1 MTSATEV
8 VLTTCPRD
16 CYDACGIAV
25 IKENGVISRVR
36 GDTNNPVNK
45 GSLCGKC
52 AIAYNGVVL
61 DPIQRLKTPLKRV
74 GPKGSGQFQPISWD
88 DATETIAERLKYI
101 IATKGSEAILN
112 AHYTGTMARLAY
124 AFPLRFFNRLGAAEV
139 EPDTIC
145 NMAGQVALRY
155 TIGNALDGF
164 DPRTAKDAHCIMVW
178 GANPS
183 HSAPHAHNHWLPEA
197 PGKKIVIDPVRHK
210 TAQRADLHLQL
221 FPGSDNSLAFSLLH
235 VLLEEGMVDQGFID
249 EHVLGWDEIEP
260 VVRNCPPSWG
270 EAATGVPAAKIIEAA
285 RIYGS
290 GPSLLWLGQGMQ
302 RQPNGGNAIRACA
315 MLPAATG
322 NFGKP
327 GTGLYYLNMEDGVRG
342 IDADYL
348 TAPHL
353 RSGEA
358 KRFSHMELAQRL
370 EHSTDIQA
378 LFCWNI
384 NPAASNPEQ
393 SRLRKALCREDLFS
407 VVIDLFQTDT
417 ADYADILLPAA
428 SFLEFDDLVTSYFNL
443 TIAPQVKAQEPIGES
458 LPNQEI
464 FRRLARAMEYEEPEL
479 FESDESVIDH
489 LLKGTS
495 YQKGFDALKETGTV
509 FITPEPVLQFSDLQ
523 FPTPSGKIEIAS
535 SQAASDGHPR
545 LPHAIADPRPT
556 ARRLRLLTPASMWLM
571 NNSFANDAGI
581 ANQLGSTTIALNP
594 HDALELGLKEGDE
607 AEVSNE
613 VGNISLQVRI
623 TDEIPIGVALSPK
636 GRWPKAEP
644 GHANVNAL
652 NSGTKT
658 DMGESTAVHGVEV
671 QVKPVPVSSGD
682 DG

>member
-1 MTSATEV
+1 MPGNEV
-8 VLTTCPRD
+8 ILTTCPRD

-25 IKENGVISRVR
+25 IKRDGIISRVR
-36 GDTNNPVNK
+36 GDPNNPVNR

-74 GPKGSGQFQPISWD
+74 GPKGLGRFQAISWD
-88 DATETIAERLKYI
+88 EAMETIADRLKDI
-101 IATKGSEAILN
+101 IATTGPEAIVN
-112 AHYTGTMARLAY
+112 AHYTGTMSRLAY

-145 NMAGQVALRY
+145 NMAGQVALHY

-164 DPRTAKDAHCIMVW
+164 DPRTANDAQCIMVW

-183 HSAPHAHNHWLPEA
+183 HSAPHAHKHWLPEA
-197 PGKKIVIDPVRHK
+197 PGKKIVIDPVRHR
-210 TAQRADLHLQL
+210 TAQMADLHLQL
-221 FPGSDNSLAFSLLH
+221 FPGSDNALAFSLLH
-235 VLLEEGMVDQGFID
+235 VLREEGMIDKGFID

-260 VVRNCPPSWG
+260 VIRNCPPAWG

-302 RQPNGGNAIRACA
+302 RQPNGGNAIRSCA

-327 GTGLYYLNMEDGVRG
+327 GTGLYYLNMDGVKRG
-342 IDADYL
+342 IDDDYL

-353 RSGEA
+353 RSGE
-358 KRFSHMELAQRL
+358 KKSFSHMELAQRL

-393 SRLRKALCREDLFS
+393 QRLRNALSREDLFS

-417 ADYADILLPAA
+417 ANYADILLPAA

-443 TIAPQVKAQEPIGES
+443 TIGPQVKAQEPIGES

-464 FRRLARAMEYEEPEL
+464 FRRLARAMGYEDTEL
-479 FESDESVIDH
+479 YESDQSIIGH
-489 LLKGTS
+489 LLRGTS
-495 YQKGFDALKETGTV
+495 YKGGFDGLKQTGTV
-509 FITPEPVLQFSDLQ
+509 FITPEPILQFLDLK
-523 FPTPSGKIEIAS
+523 FPTPSGKIEIAG
-535 SQAASDGHPR
+535 SQAESDGHPR
-545 LPHAIADPRPT
+545 LPQSIPEPRPP
-556 ARRLRLLTPASMWLM
+556 ARHLRLLTPAPMWLM
-571 NNSFANDAGI
+571 NHSFGNDAGI
-581 ANQLGSTTIALNP
+581 SEQMGTATITLNP
-594 HDALELGLKEGDE
+594 QDAVALGLKEGDE
-607 AEVSNE
+607 SQVSNE
-613 VGNISLQVRI
+613 VGKIFLQVRVSE
-623 TDEIPIGVALSPK
+623 DIPQGVALSPK
-636 GRWPKAEP
+636 GRWPKSEP
-644 GHANVNAL
+644 DHANVNVL
-652 NSGTKT
+652 NPGKKT
-658 DMGESTAVHGVEV
+658 DMGESTSVHGVEV
-671 QVKPVPVSSGD
+671 EVKPVSA
-682 DG
+682 

>member
-1 MTSATEV
+1 MPANEV
-8 VLTTCPRD
+8 ILTTCPRD

-25 IKENGVISRVR
+25 IKRNGIISRVR
-36 GDTNNPVNK
+36 GDPNNPVNR

-52 AIAYNGVVL
+52 AIAYNGVIL

-74 GPKGSGQFQPISWD
+74 GPKGLGQFQPISWD
-88 DATETIAERLKYI
+88 EAMETIADRLKDI
-101 IATKGSEAILN
+101 IATTGPEAIVN
-112 AHYTGTMARLAY
+112 AHYTGTMSRLAY
-124 AFPLRFFNRLGAAEV
+124 AFPLRFFNRLGAGEV

-145 NMAGQVALRY
+145 NMAGQVALQY

-164 DPRTAKDAHCIMVW
+164 DPRTANDAHCIMVW

-197 PGKKIVIDPVRHK
+197 PGKKIVIDPVRHR

-221 FPGSDNSLAFSLLH
+221 FPGSDNALAFSLLH
-235 VLLEEGMVDQGFID
+235 VLREEGMIDEGFIE

-260 VVRNCPPSWG
+260 VIRNCPPAWG
-270 EAATGVPAAKIIEAA
+270 ETATGVPAAKIIEAA

-302 RQPNGGNAIRACA
+302 RQPNGGNAIRSCA

-327 GTGLYYLNMEDGVRG
+327 GAGLYYLNMDGGVRG
-342 IDADYL
+342 IDDDYV

-353 RSGEA
+353 RSGE
-358 KRFSHMELAQRL
+358 KKSFSHMELAERL
-370 EHSTDIQA
+370 EHSTNIQA

-393 SRLRKALCREDLFS
+393 RRLRNALSREDLFS

-464 FRRLARAMEYEEPEL
+464 FRRLARAMGYEEPEL
-479 FESDESVIDH
+479 YESDESIIDH
-489 LLKGTS
+489 LLRGTS
-495 YQKGFDALKETGTV
+495 YKGGFDGLKQTGTV

-535 SQAASDGHPR
+535 SQAESDGHPR
-545 LPHAIADPRPT
+545 LPQSIADPRPP

-571 NNSFANDAGI
+571 NDSFGNDAGI
-581 ANQLGSTTIALNP
+581 AKQMGTATITLNP
-594 HDALELGLKEGDE
+594 QDAVALGLKEGDE
-607 AEVSNE
+607 SEVSNE
-613 VGNISLQVRI
+613 IGKILLQVRVSE
-623 TDEIPIGVALSPK
+623 DIPQGVALSPK
-636 GRWPKAEP
+636 GRWPKSEHD
-644 GHANVNAL
+644 HANVNVL
-652 NSGTKT
+652 NPGKKT
-658 DMGESTAVHGVEV
+658 DMGESTSVHGIEVE
-671 QVKPVPVSSGD
+671 VKPVSVVRI
-682 DG
+682 

>member
-1 MTSATEV
+1 MPGDEV
-8 VLTTCPRD
+8 ILTTCPRD

-25 IKENGVISRVR
+25 IKQNGIISRVR
-36 GDTNNPVNK
+36 GDPNNPVNK

-52 AIAYNGVVL
+52 AIAYNGVVR
-61 DPIQRLKTPLKRV
+61 DPILRLKTPLRRM
-74 GPKGSGQFQPISWD
+74 GPKGLGQFQPISWD
-88 DATETIAERLKYI
+88 EAMETIADRLKDI
-101 IATKGSEAILN
+101 IATTGPEAIIN
-112 AHYTGTMARLAY
+112 AHYTGTMSRLAY
-124 AFPLRFFNRLGAAEV
+124 AFPLRFFNRLGAGEV

-145 NMAGQVALRY
+145 NMAGQVALQY

-164 DPRTAKDAHCIMVW
+164 DPRTAKDAQCIVVW

-197 PGKKIVIDPVRHK
+197 PGKKIVIDPVRHR

-221 FPGSDNSLAFSLLH
+221 FPGSDAALAFSLLH
-235 VLLEEGMVDQGFID
+235 VLCDEGMVDEDFIE
-249 EHVLGWDEIEP
+249 EHVLGWDEIES
-260 VVRNCPPSWG
+260 VINKCTPSWG
-270 EAATGVPAAKIIEAA
+270 EVATGVPAAKIIEAA

-302 RQPNGGNAIRACA
+302 RQPYGGNAIRACA

-327 GTGLYYLNMEDGVRG
+327 GAGLYYLNMDGGVRG
-342 IDADYL
+342 IDDDYV

-353 RSGEA
+353 RSG
-358 KRFSHMELAQRL
+358 KKKSFSHMDLAQRL
-370 EHSTDIQA
+370 EDPANIRA

-393 SRLRKALCREDLFS
+393 RRLRDALCREDLFS

-464 FRRLARAMEYEEPEL
+464 FRRLSRAMGYEEPEL
-479 FESDESVIDH
+479 YESDDSIIDR

-495 YQKGFDALKETGTV
+495 YKGGFEGLKQTGTV
-509 FITPEPVLQFSDLQ
+509 FITPEPVLQFSDLK

-535 SQAASDGHPR
+535 SQAESDGHPK
-545 LPHAIADPRPT
+545 LPQAIADPPPP
-556 ARRLRLLTPASMWLM
+556 AGHLRLLTPASMWLM
-571 NNSFANDAGI
+571 NHSFGNDAGI
-581 ANQLGSTTIALNP
+581 AKQLGTATVTVNP
-594 HDALELGLKEGDE
+594 QDAVELGLKEGDE

-613 VGNISLQVRI
+613 MGKIFLQVRVSE
-623 TDEIPIGVALSPK
+623 DIPKGVALSPK
-636 GRWPKAEP
+636 GRWPKSEQ
-644 GHANVNAL
+644 GGVNVNAL
-652 NSGTKT
+652 NPGTKT

-671 QVKPVPVSSGD
+671 EVKPVSVSSD
-682 DG
+682 